1 MPEYTLLT
9 DPLNPNQALEREFH
23 MNRAARQ
30 RYQVKSAL
38 FGTHGNVIFADYS
51 AAQEL
56 AHSINTARLPE
67 TAVSAGDLAALGLLD
82 ELYHLLIDAYREE
95 VNPEVLAKAYRH
107 IEQALGEQAQKTLH
121 QFAAQFPAAAVY
133 RGEQVLDNY
142 LAGQTAGVPHR
153 QIVLEELLMLW
164 LDNENPACER
174 YRELFDDSSL
184 REVTAYSQIITE
196 LKRFFDQ
203 EPGFGPD
210 GASLFALLRAPA
222 LHSPTSLAGQLEYI
236 RAYWTPILG
245 ARFERFT
252 VRLLLSLDIFKE
264 EAKWGLVGGEPE
276 TVVLDEAAL
285 RGPARRGP
293 VEYERFSPDQSWMP
307 RLVMIA
313 KSTYVWLDQLSKQY
327 QRPLH
332 RLDQIPDQEL
342 DRLAEFGFS
351 GLWLIGLWE
360 RSPASARIKHLMG
373 NPDAVASAY
382 SLYDYTIAHDLGGES
397 AYQNLR
403 DRAWQRG
410 IRLASDMVPNHM
422 GIDSRWVIEHP
433 DWFLSLSHPPY
444 PGYTYSGPD
453 LSSDP
458 RVGIFIEDHYYH
470 QSDAAVVFKRVD
482 RWTDEARYI
491 YHGNDGTSMP
501 WNDTAQLN
509 YLQAEVREAVIQTIL
524 AVARRFPIIRFD
536 AAMTLAKQHVQRL
549 WFPEPGQ
556 GGAIPSRA
564 QYGSMSHETFE
575 ALMPNEFW
583 REVVD
588 RVATEVPDTLL
599 LAEAFWMLEGY
610 FVRTLGMHRVYNSAF
625 MNMLKRE
632 ENQKYRQ
639 TIKNIIEFEP
649 EIIKRFVNFMNNPD
663 EETAVAQFGQD
674 GKYFGVCVMMVT
686 LPGLPMFGHG
696 QLEGYHEKYGMEYRR
711 AKWDEEPNQW
721 LIERHR
727 REIVPLLKR
736 RSQFAEVE
744 NFLLYDFYQDG
755 YVNENVFAY
764 TNRHQGQASLVVYNN
779 KYEAAQGWLRQSLP
793 YKAELSGDP
802 ADTRRTGRSQTKLLA
817 EGLGLSWGQE
827 RFCTMREHPSGLEY
841 LRRNRELF
849 EQGLYLELGAFGY
862 QVYWEVREV
871 VDVNG
876 LYAQLHRELGGRGVP
891 SIEMALSDLKLRPLH
906 EAWAGL
912 FAVSLLQG
920 LAEGDTGVL
929 APLEEA
935 LAWFWHQAAAYG
947 FMGDAEVLTEKW
959 ERIANMLERLA
970 GEEWSGDPA
979 DTRRTTLQPYLTLEP
994 SGCAVLLAGELLSQ
1008 LEDVTPGLV
1017 ERGRLVQALCRALER
1032 LGMSAEEA
1040 ARRAELP
1047 TAVRRHE
1054 LKPLLEDPSAEAV
1067 AAFWQ
1072 RFLDDPIAAK
1082 LLLVNEHQGVRWF
1095 NREAY
1100 RELVAALVQTA
1111 ALAGA
1116 ESGGLRTL
1124 AQRFREVEGRSSYQL
1139 NKLISGQ
1146 TSYGDPASI
1155 RRTQDQRAED
1165 TLQSSRDKPPVSD
1178 EVEEKVERE
1187 E

>member
-1 MPEYTLLT
+1 MPEYILLT
-9 DPLNPNQALEREFH
+9 DPPKPNQALEREFH
-23 MNRAARQ
+23 MTLAARR
-30 RYQVKSAL
+30 RYQVASAL
-38 FGTHGNVIFADYS
+38 FGTHGNVLFADYR

-56 AHSINTARLPE
+56 AHSINAARLPE

-107 IEQALGEQAQKTLH
+107 VEQALGEQALTTLQ
-121 QFAAQFPAAAVY
+121 QFAAQFPAAAVF
-133 RGEQVLDNY
+133 RGEQTLDAY

-153 QIVLEELLMLW
+153 QIVLEELLILW

-174 YRELFDDSSL
+174 YRELFDDDKL
-184 REVTAYSQIITE
+184 RNTTAYLAIIEE

-210 GASLFALLRAPA
+210 GASVLALLRAPA

-236 RAYWTPILG
+236 RAYWTPLLG
-245 ARFERFT
+245 ARFERFM
-252 VRLLLSLDIFKE
+252 VRLLQSLDIFKE

-285 RGPARRGP
+285 RGPGRRGP

-313 KSTYVWLDQLSKQY
+313 KSTYVWLEQLAKQY
-327 QRPLH
+327 RRPIH
-332 RLDQIPDQEL
+332 RLDQIPDEEL

-397 AYQNLR
+397 AFENLR

-422 GIDSRWVIEHP
+422 GIDSRWIIEHP

-444 PGYTYSGPD
+444 PGYTFHGPD
-453 LSSDP
+453 LSSNP
-458 RVGIFIEDHYYH
+458 RVGIFIEDHYYDK
-470 QSDAAVVFKRVD
+470 SDAAVVFKRLD
-482 RWTDEARYI
+482 RWTGEASYI

-536 AAMTLAKQHVQRL
+536 AAMTLAKQHIQRL

-564 QYGSMSHETFE
+564 QYGSMSHEAFE

-588 RVATEVPDTLL
+588 RVAVEVPDTLL

-649 EIIKRFVNFMNNPD
+649 EILKRFVNFMNNPD

-711 AKWDEEPNQW
+711 AKWDEEPNRW

-727 REIVPLLKR
+727 REIVPLIKR

-755 YVNENVFAY
+755 NVNENVFAY
-764 TNRHQGQASLVVYNN
+764 TNLHQGQASLVVYNN
-779 KYEAAQGWLRQSLP
+779 KYETARGWLRQSLP
-793 YKAELSGDP
+793 YKAE
-802 ADTRRTGRSQTKLLA
+802 GRSQTKLLA

-827 RFCTMREHPSGLEY
+827 RFCTMREHISGLEY

-849 EQGLYLELGAFGY
+849 EQGLYLELGAFDY
-862 QVYWEVREV
+862 QVYWGVREV
-871 VDVNG
+871 VDVDG

-891 SIEMALSDLKLRPLH
+891 SMESALSDLKLRPLH

-920 LAEGDTGVL
+920 LAEGDADVL

-935 LAWFWHQAAAYG
+935 LAWFWHKAAAHG
-947 FMGDAEVLTEKW
+947 FTGDAEVLTE
-959 ERIANMLERLA
+959 EIRDRIVTMLELPERLDEA
-970 GEEWSGDPA
+970 EEA
-979 DTRRTTLQPYLTLEP
+979 LQPYQIEP
-994 SGCAVLLAGELLSQ
+994 SGCAVLLAGELISR
-1008 LEDVTPGLV
+1008 LEDVAPGLV
-1017 ERGRLVQALCRALER
+1017 ERGRLVPAFRRALER
-1032 LGMSAEEA
+1032 LGMSAEQA

-1047 TAVRRHE
+1047 AAVRRYV
-1054 LKPLLEDPSAEAV
+1054 KPLLEDPSAEAV
-1067 AAFWQ
+1067 TAFWQ
-1072 RFLDDPIAAK
+1072 RFLDDPIAPK
-1082 LLLVNEHQGVRWF
+1082 LLLVNEHQGIRWF

-1100 RELVAALVQTA
+1100 RELVAALLQTA
-1111 ALAGA
+1111 ALSGA
-1116 ESGGLRTL
+1116 ESAALRTL
-1124 AQRFREVEGRSSYQL
+1124 AQQFREVEGRSSYQL
-1139 NKLISGQ
+1139 DKLIS
-1146 TSYGDPASI
+1146 
-1155 RRTQDQRAED
+1155 
-1165 TLQSSRDKPPVSD
+1165 D
-1178 EVEEKVERE
+1178 EVL
-1187 E
+1187 